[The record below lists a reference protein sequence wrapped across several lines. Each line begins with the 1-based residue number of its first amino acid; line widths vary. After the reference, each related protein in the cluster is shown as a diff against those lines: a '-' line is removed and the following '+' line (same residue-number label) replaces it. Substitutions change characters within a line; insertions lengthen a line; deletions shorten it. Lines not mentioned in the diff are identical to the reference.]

1 MKTNDWNDSVLEARW
16 LLAVPAS
23 LVLTVLLACVL
34 LT

>member
-1 MKTNDWNDSVLEARW
+1 MDDRDNSVMEAGW

-23 LVLTVLLACVL
+23 LALTVLLAGLL

>member
-1 MKTNDWNDSVLEARW
+1 MEMDDRNRSILEARW

-23 LVLTVLLACVL
+23 LVLTVLLAGLL